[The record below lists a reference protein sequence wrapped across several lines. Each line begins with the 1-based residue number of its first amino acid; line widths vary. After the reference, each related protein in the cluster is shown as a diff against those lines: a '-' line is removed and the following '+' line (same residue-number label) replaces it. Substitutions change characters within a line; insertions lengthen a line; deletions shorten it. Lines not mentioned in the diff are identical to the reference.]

1 MTEAVIVVSI
11 HEPNVLLDIIRTTHQ
26 IHPYVLFYEVTDS
39 ESALRYVMMGILM
52 MVMAEHQIECLLN
65 QAGSEM
71 EVMHII
77 VIHVLNAHQA
87 IIRTMQLIQ
96 LNVLHHVVMDTG

>member
-1 MTEAVIVVSI
+1 MEAVIVVSI
-11 HEPNVLLDIIRTTHQ
+11 HELNVHLDIIRTTHQ
-26 IHPYVLFYEVTDS
+26 IHLYVLFYEVTDS
-39 ESALRYVMMGILM
+39 ESALRYVMMEILM

-71 EVMHII
+71 EAMHII

-87 IIRTMQLIQ
+87 IIQTMQLIQ
-96 LNVLHHVVMDTG
+96 LNALRYEVMDIG